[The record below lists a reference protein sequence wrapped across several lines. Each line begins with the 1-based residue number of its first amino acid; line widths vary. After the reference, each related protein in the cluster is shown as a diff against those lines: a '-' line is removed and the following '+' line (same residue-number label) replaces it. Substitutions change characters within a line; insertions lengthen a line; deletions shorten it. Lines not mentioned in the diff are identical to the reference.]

1 MIIDLTR
8 KSWHTPQRIGQER
21 GILTEAQSIR
31 LHIEKS
37 AHIVRAFLALNGF
50 DSQEMYR
57 MTNPTMWRV
66 ERAKFW
72 AAQPSMFNRDGEKR
86 NELLR
91 RLSEQSWIDPGIF
104 ALAAE
109 NVILSGEDITSGA
122 IVQELRSL
130 AQNRAMAERN

>member
-1 MIIDLTR
+1 MTVDLTR
-8 KSWHTPQRIGQER
+8 KSWYTPQRANQQR
-21 GILTEAQSIR
+21 ATLTEARAIR
-31 LHIEKS
+31 QHIEKS
-37 AHIVRAFLALNGF
+37 AHIVRAFLVLNGF

-57 MTNPTMWRV
+57 MSNPALWRV

-72 AAQPSMFNRDGEKR
+72 AGQPSMFNRDDEKR

-91 RLSEQSWIDPGIF
+91 RLTEQSWIDPGIF

-109 NVILSGEDITSGA
+109 NVILSGEGITSGA

-130 AQNRAMAERN
+130 AQSRAMAERN